1 MQKINQDK
9 VKLLLSVM
17 NEQEVSYVKD
27 YADII
32 DLKNPNDG
40 PLGSLD
46 INQIK
51 KIIKRFGDKY
61 IFSAT
66 LGNKMGMCE
75 IVKKIRS
82 YENLGLNYIKVG
94 YFSNSKP
101 RLYNFLALLN
111 KNRVKTK
118 IVLVLFAEN
127 RGILQEI
134 KENMSIL
141 VKNGI
146 QNLLVDTNN
155 KYSLS
160 LTEIYTYEFLRG
172 LVQKA
177 QDHDLKIGLAG
188 KIKFNQL
195 NNLLNLSPHIIGM
208 RGAICKN
215 DSRDNHVQKE
225 KVVNVYQ
232 LFNSYKSNAQAVAG
246 A

>member
-1 MQKINQDK
+1 MQKINSDK

-17 NEQEVSYVKD
+17 NEQEVASVKD
-27 YADII
+27 FADII

-46 INQIK
+46 ISEIK
-51 KIIKRFGDKY
+51 KIINKFGDQY

-75 IVKKIRS
+75 MVKKIRS

-101 RLYNFLALLN
+101 RLYKFLDLLN
-111 KNRVKTK
+111 KNRIKTK
-118 IVLVLFAEN
+118 LVLVLFAEN
-127 RGILQEI
+127 KGILQEV
-134 KENMSIL
+134 KENMNVL
-141 VKNGI
+141 VKYGI
-146 QNLLVDTNN
+146 QNFLVDTNN
-155 KYSLS
+155 KFSLS
-160 LTEIYTYEFLRG
+160 LTEIHTYEFLRC

-177 QDHDLKIGLAG
+177 QANDMKIGLAG

-215 DSRDNHVQKE
+215 NSRNNFVQKK
-225 KVVNVYQ
+225 KVMTVYQ

>member
-1 MQKINQDK
+1 MQKTNPDK

-17 NEQEVSYVKD
+17 NEQEVAYVKD

-51 KIIKRFGDKY
+51 KIINKFGDKF

-66 LGNKMGMCE
+66 LGNKMSMCE
-75 IVKKIRS
+75 MIKKIRS
-82 YENLGLNYIKVG
+82 YEKLGLNYIKVG
-94 YFSNSKP
+94 YFSNSKS
-101 RLYNFLALLN
+101 RLYNFLAILN
-111 KNRVKTK
+111 KNRIKTR

-127 RGILQEI
+127 RGILQEVM
-134 KENMSIL
+134 ENMSIL
-141 VKNGI
+141 VKYGI
-146 QNLLVDTNN
+146 QNFLVDTNN
-155 KYSLS
+155 KFSLS
-160 LTEIYTYEFLRG
+160 LTQIHSYEFLRG
-172 LVQKA
+172 LIQKA
-177 QDHDLKIGLAG
+177 QDNDLKIGLAG
-188 KIKFNQL
+188 RIKFNQL

-215 DSRDNHVQKE
+215 NSRDNQVQQE
-225 KVVNVYQ
+225 KVITVSQ
-232 LFNSYKSNAQAVAG
+232 LFNSYKSNAHAVAG